1 MWLCGIVGLL
11 YGMDG
16 LPGGGVGELAAQE
29 EPPRISG
36 RVVDRDTGAGV
47 EGAEIALV
55 PLREEEA
62 DSLRAERVTDGV
74 GLFQFERAAPGVY
87 VLTVTHIAY
96 GAFQER
102 LTVTAGERLALR
114 VTLSPAAIV
123 LDPVVVEAA
132 SRDQRSARALGTA
145 RRRVTAE
152 QLAPIA
158 STGNH
163 LANALAQLVPGVRV
177 RSGRS
182 QPGELVC
189 LEFRGVTS
197 FAQPGCLTPI
207 VIVDNVRQ
215 SNGLVTL
222 NTIPLTVIQSIEAV
236 PPGEAGVRYGAD
248 SNAGV
253 IIIETR
259 SGGPLPGRSQDTPAG
274 LYNWALESRP
284 YPWTR
289 ALAAAGAAN
298 ALGLLAGYAL
308 SNRCLNFESLARH
321 FYEAECGFL
330 VNAGSRLA
338 LYGAPQAGVGFVV
351 ARVGGTDLSQGSMW
365 RNAVASAILSAPGV
379 VLALTTDEDGFS
391 GSRGLGIVM
400 ATVGAPAAAVLADRL
415 FRRVRSR

>member
-1 MWLCGIVGLL
+1 L
-11 YGMDG
+11 YGLSLSG
-16 LPGGGVGELAAQE
+16 VLLGGVGELAAQE
-29 EPPRISG
+29 EPPRVSG

-47 EGAEIALV
+47 EGAEIVLAA
-55 PLREEEA
+55 LREEA
-62 DSLRAERVTDGV
+62 GDSLRVERVTDGV
-74 GLFQFERAAPGVY
+74 GLFQFERAGPGVY
-87 VLTVTHIAY
+87 ALTVTHLAY
-96 GAFQER
+96 GTFQEQ
-102 LTVTAGERLALR
+102 LTLEPGERLALR
-114 VTLSPAAIV
+114 VTLSPTAIA
-123 LDPVVVEAA
+123 LDPVVVEVA

-145 RRRVTAE
+145 RRRVTSE

-158 STGNH
+158 RTGNH

-189 LEFRGVTS
+189 LEFRGVVS

-222 NTIPLTVIQSIEAV
+222 NTLPINEIQSVEAV

-253 IIIETR
+253 ILIETR
-259 SGGPLPGRSQDTPAG
+259 SGAAVEGSTGNAPAG

-284 YPWTR
+284 YPWGK

-298 ALGLLAGYAL
+298 AVGLLAGYAL
-308 SNRCLNFESLARH
+308 SNRCLNFESLAQH
-321 FYEAECGFL
+321 FYEAECAFL
-330 VNAGSRLA
+330 ANAGSRAA
-338 LYGAPQAGVGFVV
+338 LYGAPQVGVGYVV
-351 ARVGGTDLSQGSMW
+351 ARVGGTDLSRGSMW
-365 RNAVASAILSAPGV
+365 RNAVANAILSAPGV
-379 VLALTTDEDGFS
+379 VLALTTEEDGFS

>member
-1 MWLCGIVGLL
+1 MYGTLIWLCGIG
-11 YGMDG
+11 GT
-16 LPGGGVGELAAQE
+16 PHGGVGALAAQE

-36 RVVDRDTGAGV
+36 RVLDRDTGAGV
-47 EGAEIALV
+47 EGAELVLV
-55 PLREEEA
+55 PLREEAA
-62 DSLRAERVTDGV
+62 DSARAEQVTDGV
-74 GLFQFERAAPGVY
+74 GLFQFERAAPGAY
-87 VLTVTHIAY
+87 ALTVTHIAY
-96 GAFQER
+96 GTFREEV
-102 LTVTAGERLALR
+102 TVAPGERLALR
-114 VTLSPAAIV
+114 VTLSPTAIS
-123 LDPVVVEAA
+123 LDPVVVEVA
-132 SRDQRSARALGTA
+132 SRDRRGTRALGTA
-145 RRRVTAE
+145 RRRVTSE

-163 LANALAQLVPGVRV
+163 LANALAQLLPGVRV

-222 NTIPLTVIQSIEAV
+222 NTLPINEIQSVEAV

-253 IIIETR
+253 ILIETR
-259 SGGPLPGRSQDTPAG
+259 SGMAVADGTRAAPTG

-284 YPWTR
+284 YPWGK
-289 ALAAAGAAN
+289 ALAAASAAN

-308 SNRCLNFESLARH
+308 SNRCLNFESLAQH

-351 ARVGGTDLSQGSMW
+351 ARVGGTDLSRGSMW

-379 VLALTTDEDGFS
+379 VLALTTEEDGFT
-391 GSRGLGIVM
+391 GSRGLGIIM

-415 FRRVRSR
+415 FRRVRPG